1 MAEQLESLLKRIE
14 DQAVSK
20 GESQAREK
28 VHKAEQQAARIVA
41 DAESRARSILT
52 KADEQVALKEEN
64 GRKNLEQATRD
75 FLLLVRQAVT
85 DQLSGLIRQALKKD
99 VSPDF
104 LTSILSQLLPELI
117 KQNPDGATVQL
128 SEEDH
133 ARLSDGVMSLLAD
146 EVKKGVELRPTRGV
160 RVGFKLVL
168 DGQNIHI
175 DLTDD
180 ALVPM
185 ISQLVNADV
194 AAALDQV
201 TSNSGKSEKSDN

>member
-1 MAEQLESLLKRIE
+1 MAEQLENLLKRIE

-20 GESQAREK
+20 GESQARERITR
-28 VHKAEQQAARIVA
+28 AEQQASRIVT
-41 DAESRARSILT
+41 DAENRAQSIIK
-52 KADEQVALKEEN
+52 KAEEQVALKEEN

-75 FLLLVRQAVT
+75 FLLLVRKAVT
-85 DQLSGLIRQALKKD
+85 DQLSGLIRQALKKN
-99 VSPDF
+99 VTADF
-104 LTSILSQLLPELI
+104 LTSILSSLLPELL
-117 KQNPDGATVQL
+117 KQNPEGVTVQV

-146 EVKKGVELRPTRGV
+146 DVKKGVELRPTRGV

-180 ALVPM
+180 ALVQM

-194 AAALDQV
+194 AAAMIQV
-201 TSNSGKSEKSDN
+201 TANSGKSE